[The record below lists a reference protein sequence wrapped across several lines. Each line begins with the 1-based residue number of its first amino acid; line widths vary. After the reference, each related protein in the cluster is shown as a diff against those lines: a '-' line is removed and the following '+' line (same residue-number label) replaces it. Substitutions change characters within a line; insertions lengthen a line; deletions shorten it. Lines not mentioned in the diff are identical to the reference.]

1 MSDWK
6 KSFLKL
12 EPVKGWLFDV
22 YPSVPNKMIVWIITE
37 DGGRVRFVD
46 EFSHKIYVSGKYS
59 RLESLVKKIKDNNE
73 VVDCRFVKK
82 YADFMEDSE
91 KKVLEISIND
101 RILSFARKILR
112 SYGYGA
118 FHLYN
123 VDVPISQ
130 AYLYEREL
138 FPLAHVMV
146 VNNGRSLC
154 YDILDSVEKLD
165 YDTPSFRSIRLNVEI
180 KKEDRVQKFTDEI
193 DSISLESGAET
204 VTIRGGDERNIIMR
218 LVETVRK
225 LDPDLV
231 FTRSGDSFLFP
242 YLAHRALVNGV
253 SDHFVLSRE
262 DTPLKVGKIQ
272 GKTFFSYGRVF
283 HRSPMQ
289 RLYGRVHVDVD
300 NTFIYTACGLEGLM
314 EVSRTCKVPLHRA
327 ARASIGGIMSS
338 LQLYVAWKNG
348 VLVPWKK
355 REPESFKS
363 GWELLI
369 ADRGGFIFEP
379 KLGFHTDVVEVDFT
393 SMFPMLMWKHNISA
407 ETVLCKCCPD
417 SKLRV
422 PELDYNICERRRG
435 IVPKTLDLLL
445 KKRLKY
451 KDLMKKA
458 LDKKRRRVYDRRQA
472 ALKWV
477 LVTCFGYLGYRNSRF
492 GKVDAH
498 IAVCAF
504 ARDALLKAAR
514 MAEQKGFEVIHGIVD
529 SLWLKKSGLSPRD
542 VAKFCRE
549 VSEAVDVPLNVE
561 GRYRWIVFLSSK
573 VQEGVPVLNRYY
585 GVFEDG
591 KIKMRGI
598 EARRRDTPRF
608 IYEAQVEMIKSL
620 AKSANYK
627 DFKAKIW
634 DALDALGEYAER
646 LISNQVSVNDLLIAK
661 RLSKSPSDYIHD
673 IFQAVAARQLEEA
686 GFEIFA
692 GKTIRYLIVNSRS
705 RNAENKV
712 LAAELIDSQNY
723 YDVPKYLDMLISAG
737 ETLLGIFGFTEDK
750 IREEVLY
757 PHKQTML
764 KTNVTQDLKT
774 DRIAR

>member
-1 MSDWK
+1 VKPCSCLFCSANRNGLGRSTRGLSDWK

-22 YPSVPNKMIVWIITE
+22 YPSGPNRMIVWIITE

-46 EFSHKIYVSGKYS
+46 EFTHKIYVSGKYS
-59 RLESLVKKIKDNNE
+59 RLESLVKKIKDNDE
-73 VVDCRFVKK
+73 VAGCRFVKK

-91 KKVLEISIND
+91 KRVLEISIND

-112 SYGYGA
+112 SYGYGE

-146 VNNGRSLC
+146 VDDGRSLC
-154 YDILDSVEKLD
+154 YDFLDSVERLD

-204 VTIRGGDERNIIMR
+204 VTIRGGDERNMIMR

-231 FTRSGDSFLFP
+231 FTRGGDSFLFP
-242 YLAHRALVNGV
+242 YLTHRAFVNGV
-253 SDHFVLSRE
+253 SNHFVLSRE
-262 DTPLKVGKIQ
+262 DVPLNVGKIQ

-283 HRSPMQ
+283 HRSPTQ

-300 NTFIYTACGLEGLM
+300 NTFICTACGLEGLM

-363 GWELLI
+363 GWELLV

-379 KLGFHTDVVEVDFT
+379 RLGFHTDVLEVDFT

-407 ETVLCKCCPD
+407 ETVLCRCCPD

-422 PELDYNICERRRG
+422 PELNYNICERRRG

-451 KDLMKKA
+451 KDLMNEA
-458 LDKKRRRVYDRRQA
+458 SDKKQRRA
-472 ALKWV
+472 
-477 LVTCFGYLGYRNSRF
+477 
-492 GKVDAH
+492 
-498 IAVCAF
+498 
-504 ARDALLKAAR
+504 
-514 MAEQKGFEVIHGIVD
+514 IHQQMNELTNRIQ
-529 SLWLKKSGLSPRD
+529 D
-542 VAKFCRE
+542 V
-549 VSEAVDVPLNVE
+549 
-561 GRYRWIVFLSSK
+561 G
-573 VQEGVPVLNRYY
+573 
-585 GVFEDG
+585 
-591 KIKMRGI
+591 
-598 EARRRDTPRF
+598 
-608 IYEAQVEMIKSL
+608 
-620 AKSANYK
+620 
-627 DFKAKIW
+627 
-634 DALDALGEYAER
+634 
-646 LISNQVSVNDLLIAK
+646 
-661 RLSKSPSDYIHD
+661 
-673 IFQAVAARQLEEA
+673 
-686 GFEIFA
+686 
-692 GKTIRYLIVNSRS
+692 
-705 RNAENKV
+705 
-712 LAAELIDSQNY
+712 
-723 YDVPKYLDMLISAG
+723 
-737 ETLLGIFGFTEDK
+737 
-750 IREEVLY
+750 
-757 PHKQTML
+757 
-764 KTNVTQDLKT
+764 
-774 DRIAR
+774 